1 MLLKIIILTLLVLTA
16 RPLCA
21 ETPSE
26 LHGFDIV
33 KLWQFDAS
41 SEGWKPDHNVSP
53 FTINNGTISFRN
65 TGFDP
70 WIIYSPSEE
79 IDVSRARAAERRA
92 RERLSRHGE
101 DIDVAR
107 AQAALQRA
115 LNRLRAAE
123 EARE

>member
-1 MLLKIIILTLLVLTA
+1 MVAELQTGRLSFVEEAGGRKLFALSSGILETGGNQVTILADSMETA
-16 RPLCA
+16 
-21 ETPSE
+21 
-26 LHGFDIV
+26 
-33 KLWQFDAS
+33 
-41 SEGWKPDHNVSP
+41 
-53 FTINNGTISFRN
+53 
-65 TGFDP
+65 
-70 WIIYSPSEE
+70 EE